1 MKPPGS
7 INGVVFR
14 FNAALKK
21 LKIDSILVLGC
32 ETIIFVSKN
41 KLTETTLH
49 SELIYQGRFLKILR
63 DQVQLP
69 NGGIG
74 HREYIQHPGASAVLP
89 ILDTGEILLVEQ
101 YRHALKQVFL
111 EIPAGKRDKGE
122 DFAVTA
128 ARELE
133 EETGYKAKNLEY
145 MTVIHPVIGYADEAI
160 HLYRATGMVPGPQK
174 LDPGEFLEL
183 KKFTSEELKEKVKKG
198 EITDVKTLVALFW
211 HWSF

>member
-1 MKPPGS
+1 MA
-7 INGVVFR
+7 N
-14 FNAALKK
+14 
-21 LKIDSILVLGC
+21 
-32 ETIIFVSKN
+32 N
-41 KLTETTLH
+41 KLIEKTLH

-74 HREYIQHPGASAVLP
+74 HREYIQHPGAAAILP
-89 ILDTGEILLVEQ
+89 ILDSGEILLVEQ

-122 DFAVTA
+122 SPEVTA
-128 ARELE
+128 VRELE

-160 HLYRATGMVPGPQK
+160 HLYKATGLIHGPQR

-183 KKFTSEELKEKVKKG
+183 KKFSSAELKEKVKKG
-198 EITDVKTLVALFW
+198 EITDVKTLIALFW

>member
-1 MKPPGS
+1 MS
-7 INGVVFR
+7 N
-14 FNAALKK
+14 KK
-21 LKIDSILVLGC
+21 LFEK
-32 ETIIFVSKN
+32 
-41 KLTETTLH
+41 TLQ
-49 SELIYQGRFLKILR
+49 SDLIYQGRFLKIRR

-74 HREYIQHPGASAVLP
+74 HREYIQHPGAAAILP

-111 EIPAGKRDKGE
+111 EVPAGKRDLNE
-122 DFAVTA
+122 SPEATA
-128 ARELE
+128 MRELE
-133 EETGYKAKNLEY
+133 EETGFKAKKMEF

-160 HLYRATGMVPGPQK
+160 YLYRATGLIPGPQK

-183 KKFTSEELKEKVKKG
+183 KKFTSEELKEKVKKN
-198 EITDVKTLVALFW
+198 EITDVKTLISLFW